1 MNNNE
6 DKEMYFLMA
15 NPLKLNKDKLKKE
28 SYVDKYLLN
37 LIKKKYSQYDIEDS
51 DYNKILNNLEDLFI
65 DLNRKNII
73 NKFVNNV
80 IEDVINT
87 I

>member
-1 MNNNE
+1 MNH
-6 DKEMYFLMA
+6 DKELYHLMA
-15 NPLKLNKDKLKKE
+15 NPLKLNRDKLKKE
-28 SYVDKYLLN
+28 SHLDKSLLN